1 MTRSGA
7 TLRRRFGSSTPPRRG
22 REARPRGVSES
33 GREQGG
39 RTREC
44 HISQVPCRA
53 HGEADRHQCRAF
65 RHGQSPQAL
74 PKRQNGWEKLSVSIH

>member
-1 MTRSGA
+1 MTHSGA
-7 TLRRRFGSSTPPRRG
+7 TRRQRFGSSTPPRRG

-65 RHGQSPQAL
+65 RHGRSPVAL
-74 PKRQNGWEKLSVSIH
+74 PKPIRLREISVSLH

>member
-1 MTRSGA
+1 MTHSGA
-7 TLRRRFGSSTPPRRG
+7 TRRQRFGISTPPRRG

-65 RHGQSPQAL
+65 RHGRAKLAL
-74 PKRQNGWEKLSVSIH
+74 PRRSTRWEKLSVSLH

>member
-65 RHGQSPQAL
+65 RHGRGPLAL
-74 PKRQNGWEKLSVSIH
+74 PKRAGRKVGRN